1 MKSRCSHVKSFLL
14 TLEDEPI
21 TKFYPQ
27 AFNDYY
33 TGEHNRLLSLW
44 REVVAVKRFFSELQT
59 CTERDLYRVKND
71 FDSSARDLLGM
82 LSSYSI
88 NAYAAGQGV
97 KVC

>member
-1 MKSRCSHVKSFLL
+1 MLF
-14 TLEDEPI
+14 
-21 TKFYPQ
+21 Q

-71 FDSSARDLLGM
+71 VDSTTRDLVGM
-82 LSSYSI
+82 LSNYSI

-97 KVC
+97 KVCNLSYSIILLYIS